1 MNHYKVKQDSHLL
14 IFELNTSV
22 PREEAQK
29 VADQLLKKFPEFRM
43 LVSQANMSLITL
55 EESPQTFDND
65 F

>member
-1 MNHYKVKQDSHLL
+1 MNHYKVKKDSHLL

-29 VADQLLKKFPEFRM
+29 VADQLLKQFPEFRM